1 MSDRRK
7 LAILSLMALVL
18 IILYVVVGLDLSI
31 LGYALPRRVNK
42 VLAILLTGAAIGF
55 STTIFQTV
63 TTNRILT
70 PSIMG
75 LDSLYLLSQT
85 LVLFFF
91 GSTSVLLVNSQLN
104 FLITVTTMVLFSGVL
119 FRFLFRGERREIYLL
134 LLVGVIAG
142 TLFQSLSSF
151 LQMILDPNEFLVVQ
165 NSMFASFNNVK
176 SKLLPWSSL
185 LVVGF
190 SLYALR
196 YVHILDVLALGR
208 EQAVNLGV
216 EYEKVV
222 MRLLMVVAVLVAS
235 VTALVGPI
243 TFLGILVVNLAR
255 EMLQSFK
262 HRYLLPA
269 SALLGVVALVGGQ
282 FLVERVLD
290 LASPVSVIINFVG
303 GLYFIILLLRG
314 NYA

>member
-1 MSDRRK
+1 MSDGRK
-7 LAILSLMALVL
+7 LLILLLVALAL
-18 IILYVVVGLDLSI
+18 ILLYVVVGLDPAI
-31 LGYALPRRVNK
+31 LDYALPRRISK

-55 STTIFQTV
+55 STTVFQTV

-70 PSIMG
+70 PAIMG
-75 LDSLYLLSQT
+75 LDSLYLLNQT

-91 GSTSVLLVNSQLN
+91 GSTSILLVNSQLN
-104 FLITVTTMVLFSGVL
+104 FLFTVVTMVLFSGVL
-119 FRFLFRGERREIYLL
+119 FRFLLRGEKRELYLL
-134 LLVGVIAG
+134 LLVGVVAG

-176 SKLLPWSSL
+176 SNLLPLSST

-190 SLYALR
+190 VLYTLR
-196 YVHILDVLALGR
+196 YVSVLDVLALGR
-208 EQAVNLGV
+208 DQAVNLGV
-216 EYEKVV
+216 DYERVV
-222 MRLLMVVAVLVAS
+222 MRLLMVVAVLVAA

-255 EMLQSFK
+255 EMLQSFQ

-269 SALLGVVALVGGQ
+269 AALLGVIALVGGQ
-282 FLVERVLD
+282 FLVERVLH
-290 LASPVSVIINFVG
+290 LASPVSVIINFMG
-303 GLYFIILLLRG
+303 GLYFIFLLLRG

>member
-7 LAILSLMALVL
+7 LAILLLIGLSLV
-18 IILYVVVGLDLSI
+18 ILYVVVGLDVAILS
-31 LGYALPRRVNK
+31 YALPRRISK

-55 STTIFQTV
+55 STTVFQTV

-75 LDSLYLLSQT
+75 LDSLYLLNQT

-91 GSTSVLLVNSQLN
+91 GSTSIFLVNSQLN
-104 FLITVTTMVLFSGVL
+104 FMLTVVTMVLFSGIL
-119 FRFLFRGERREIYLL
+119 FRFLLAGEKREIYLL

-151 LQMILDPNEFLVVQ
+151 LQMVLDPNEFLVVQ
-165 NSMFASFNNVK
+165 NSMYASFNNVK
-176 SKLLPWSSL
+176 SNLLPLSSA

-190 SLYALR
+190 TLYTVR
-196 YVHILDVLALGR
+196 YVNVLDVLALGR

-216 EYEKVV
+216 DYEKVV

-255 EMLQSFK
+255 EMLRSFK
-262 HRYLLPA
+262 HRYLLLA
-269 SALLGVVALVGGQ
+269 SSLLGMIALVGGQ
-282 FLVERVLD
+282 FLVERVLH
-290 LASPVSVIINFVG
+290 LASPVSVMINFVG
-303 GLYFIILLLRG
+303 GLYFIFLLLRG